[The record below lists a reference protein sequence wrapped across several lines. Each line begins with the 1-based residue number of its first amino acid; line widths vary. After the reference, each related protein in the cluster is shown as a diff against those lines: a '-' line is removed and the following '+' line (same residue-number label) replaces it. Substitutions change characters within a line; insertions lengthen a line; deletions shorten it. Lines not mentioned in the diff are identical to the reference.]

1 MRIHILQLVFA
12 CCSCTE
18 NGFKYCMLFS
28 YIFTSSECPLLDK
41 PLWSPWGLT
50 EITFDRGSMWTD
62 ENLCWSEGAQVPTQR
77 DDHTEVSIRW
87 ISQTAI
93 MWEGG
98 HWKSCLILLHV
109 VKVFGFHCIFIAR
122 ENIVEAVL
130 LLPDG
135 GPCTERQRSCV
146 CDIKTRWS
154 LLSFSTQAI
163 LWFCDILKTC
173 KLIINMPVGLRNS
186 FKIWMTCFYLPIH
199 TVFLLTTAM
208 TTYSKMQIP
217 VSFVLLPNAYVCH
230 AVKSTPKTPLWSHMG
245 MLLYL
250 SI

>member
-1 MRIHILQLVFA
+1 MRTCADQKVHRCLPRGMITQRSLSDGYHRLQLCGREDIESPA
-12 CCSCTE
+12 SSCYT
-18 NGFKYCMLFS
+18 
-28 YIFTSSECPLLDK
+28 LL
-41 PLWSPWGLT
+41 
-50 EITFDRGSMWTD
+50 R
-62 ENLCWSEGAQVPTQR
+62 C
-77 DDHTEVSIRW
+77 
-87 ISQTAI
+87 
-93 MWEGG
+93 
-98 HWKSCLILLHV
+98 
-109 VKVFGFHCIFIAR
+109 FGFHCIFISR

-146 CDIKTRWS
+146 CDIETRWS

-186 FKIWMTCFYLPIH
+186 FKIWMTCFSLPIH

-217 VSFVLLPNAYVCH
+217 VSFALLPNAYVCH